1 MCTSM
6 KQKGLC
12 GQRYIGIRSWREH
25 TLAYSMHW
33 LFWQTAEPGLI
44 KCSDKNQSFIKV
56 CSHSGCARP
65 RSWNVS
71 WKLASRAQE
80 CCLSYLIKR
89 SCCARECEREHE
101 RTRRGG
107 GGGGGGKAGSSP
119 SASRPKTCSEPTGP
133 QGFAPYINPE
143 HVGGKAH
150 RSFQESKQGQM
161 LSRHLLSPS
170 SASPVLF
177 PACCSTANSLPY
189 FRQDLLFS
197 LSLLCRLALCQISE
211 LIKRG
216 TDGQGLLFFFFFFV
230 QWWAVGRVSELPG
243 VGTVEKRVG
252 TI

>member
-1 MCTSM
+1 MHTSM
-6 KQKGLC
+6 KQRGLC

-56 CSHSGCARP
+56 CSHSGSARP

-80 CCLSYLIKR
+80 CCLSYLIRR
-89 SCCARECEREHE
+89 SCCAGECERE
-101 RTRRGG
+101 RKRRRR
-107 GGGGGGKAGSSP
+107 GGGGKAGSSL
-119 SASRPKTCSEPTGP
+119 SASWPKTCSEPTGP

-161 LSRHLLSPS
+161 LSRHLLSS
-170 SASPVLF
+170 SSTPPV
-177 PACCSTANSLPY
+177 
-189 FRQDLLFS
+189 
-197 LSLLCRLALCQISE
+197 LSLLAVPQQTPRRILDKTFSLLC
-211 LIKRG
+211 LFCV
-216 TDGQGLLFFFFFFV
+216 GLLCARS
-230 QWWAVGRVSELPG
+230 QS
-243 VGTVEKRVG
+243 
-252 TI
+252 